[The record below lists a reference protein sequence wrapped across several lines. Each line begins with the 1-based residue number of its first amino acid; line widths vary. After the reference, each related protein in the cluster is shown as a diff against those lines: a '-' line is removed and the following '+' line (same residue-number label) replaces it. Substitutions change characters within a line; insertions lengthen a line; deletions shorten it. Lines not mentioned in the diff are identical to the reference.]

1 MKNILKKATLIGV
14 ATLSGIALTAC
25 SGSST
30 TSTTSKLDKSKA
42 NKDATLR
49 LAALDSL
56 ATLNPIRTTDVS
68 DAEYIANVTLPLT
81 EITPEGKIVGAG
93 AESWEKSSDAKTW
106 TFKIRDGLK
115 YSTGE
120 AITAED
126 YAYMMK
132 AAKEDD
138 KLQASNFTELVEKM
152 EVVEGNKVA
161 ITFVNP
167 QTAGDSIVGYTLFT
181 PLEEAFYQ
189 KVGKENYG
197 TSIETSLYSGAYTL
211 TKWVK
216 EQSFE
221 MTRNE
226 NYFAKNDVLIKT
238 IQRRVVPDAAARDQ
252 LFQNKEIDYM
262 GVSADF
268 VEKYQ
273 NEENKVEELQGATF
287 YLMVGS
293 KSEVTK
299 NKNFR
304 RALNMAIDKKTLSEQ
319 VIKVSKPTEA
329 LVGKQV
335 VKTSEGKDF
344 RDFAEASELNTPAY
358 NVEEAKKELETA
370 KKALGKDTLDVDY
383 LAFESGN
390 NKKVAE
396 YIKQEVE
403 TNLPGVK
410 INIRFLPQQS
420 FRADRNAGNFDLCY
434 GGWSPDYSDPMNI
447 IELVRSNST
456 HNYTKLGTP
465 ELDKAIADADAIN
478 SVDKVSERYAA
489 FAKAEN
495 IAIKKEAVLIPL
507 FQNNTVTVTSG
518 KVGGLFT
525 PKVGGVALF
534 KYSFIVE

>member
-1 MKNILKKATLIGV
+1 MKTLLKKMTLVGV
-14 ATLSGIALTAC
+14 ATLSAVALTAC
-25 SGSST
+25 SGASGTAT
-30 TSTTSKLDKSKA
+30 TLDKSKA

-56 ATLNPIRTTDVS
+56 ATLNPIRSTNTS

-93 AESWEKSSDAKTW
+93 AESWEKSADAKTW

-126 YAYMMK
+126 YVYMMQ
-132 AAKEDD
+132 AAKADS
-138 KLQASNFTELVEKM
+138 KLEASNFTELVESM
-152 EVVEGNKVA
+152 TVAAGNKLV
-161 ITFVNP
+161 ITFTQP
-167 QTAGDSIVGYTLFT
+167 QTAGDSIAGYTLFT
-181 PLEEAFYQ
+181 PLEEAFYT
-189 KVGKENYG
+189 KVGAENYG
-197 TSIETSLYSGAYTL
+197 TSIETSLFSGPYTV

-216 EQSFE
+216 DQNFE

-226 NYFAKNDVLIKT
+226 SYYAKDTVLVKT
-238 IQRRVVPDAAARDQ
+238 VQRRVVADAGARDQ

-262 GVSADF
+262 GVSSEF
-268 VEKYQ
+268 VDKYK
-273 NEENKVEELQGATF
+273 NESNKVEELQGSTF

-299 NKNFR
+299 NVNFR

-319 VIKVSKPTEA
+319 VIKVSKPTDA
-329 LVGKQV
+329 LVGKEV

-344 RDFAEASELNTPAY
+344 RSFAEASELNTAIY
-358 NVEEAKKELETA
+358 NVEAAKKELEIA
-370 KKALGKDTLDVDY
+370 KKTLGKDTLEVDY
-383 LAFESGN
+383 VAFESGN

-396 YIKQEVE
+396 YVKQEVE

-410 INIRFLPQQS
+410 INVRFLPQQS
-420 FRADRNAGNFDLCY
+420 FVAERKAGNFDLCY

-447 IELVRSNST
+447 LELLRTTSS
-456 HNYTKLGTP
+456 HNYSKLGTS
-465 ELDKAIADADAIN
+465 EVDKMLADADAI
-478 SVDKVSERYAA
+478 SSPDKISERYSA

-495 IAIKKEAVLIPL
+495 KAVKEEAILIPL

-525 PKVGGVALF
+525 PKVGGVPLY
-534 KYSFIVE
+534 KYTFIVS

>member
-1 MKNILKKATLIGV
+1 MKNVLKKLTLIGV

-25 SGSST
+25 SGTSDSST
-30 TSTTSKLDKSKA
+30 ASKLDKTKA
-42 NKDATLR
+42 KKDATLR
-49 LAALDSL
+49 LAALDGL
-56 ATLNPIRTTDVS
+56 ATLNPIRSTDTS
-68 DAEYIANVTLPLT
+68 DAEYIANVVLPLT
-81 EITPEGKIVGAG
+81 EVTPDGKIVGAG

-115 YSTGE
+115 YASGE

-126 YAYMMK
+126 YVYMMK
-132 AAKEDD
+132 AAKEDE

-152 EVVEGNKVA
+152 EVVDGNKVA
-161 ITFVNP
+161 ITFVTP
-167 QTAGDSIVGYTLFT
+167 QTAGDSIAGYTLFS
-181 PLEEAFYQ
+181 PLEESFYTR
-189 KVGKENYG
+189 VGKENYG
-197 TSIETSLYSGAYTL
+197 TSIETSLYSGPYTL

-216 EQSFE
+216 EQNFE

-226 NYFAKNDVLIKT
+226 NYFNKDSVLVKT
-238 IQRRVVPDAAARDQ
+238 VQRRVVPDAGARDQ

-268 VEKYQ
+268 FEKYK
-273 NEENKVEELQGATF
+273 NEANKVEELQGSTY

-329 LVGKQV
+329 LVGKEV
-335 VKTSEGKDF
+335 IKTSEGKDF
-344 RDFAEASELNTPAY
+344 RNFAEASELNTPLY
-358 NVEEAKKELETA
+358 NVEEAKKELEKA
-370 KKALGKDTLDVDY
+370 KQALGKDTLDVDY
-383 LAFESGN
+383 VAFESGN

-396 YIKQEVE
+396 YVKQEVE

-410 INIRFLPQQS
+410 INVRFLPQQS
-420 FRADRNAGNFDLCY
+420 FRAERNAGNFDLCF

-447 IELVRSNST
+447 LELVRTKSS
-456 HNYTKLGTP
+456 HNYGKLGTP
-465 ELDKAIADADAIN
+465 EVDKAIADADALNSSSKIN
-478 SVDKVSERYAA
+478 ERYAA

-495 IAIKKEAVLIPL
+495 KTVKDEALLIPL
-507 FQNNTVTVTSG
+507 FQNNIVTVTNG
-518 KVGGLFT
+518 KVGDIVT
-525 PKVGGVALF
+525 PKVGGVQLF
-534 KYSFIVE
+534 KYCFIVE